1 MTREQC
7 KGCPYYSSYYH
18 GGSVGTIR
26 FSHRC
31 WWTLKDPEKIQPEE
45 CRRGKEE
52 YILDNGLHKMVVA
65 EIGKD
70 AAEVSWHENM
80 GGRWVQLGPAET
92 WSREEVKATMM
103 DLGIG
108 EE

>member
-1 MTREQC
+1 M
-7 KGCPYYSSYYH
+7 
-18 GGSVGTIR
+18 
-26 FSHRC
+26 
-31 WWTLKDPEKIQPEE
+31 
-45 CRRGKEE
+45 E
-52 YILDNGLHKMVVA
+52 YILDNGLHKMVAA

-70 AAEVSWHENM
+70 VAEVSWHENM

-92 WSREEVKATMM
+92 WSREEVKATLV